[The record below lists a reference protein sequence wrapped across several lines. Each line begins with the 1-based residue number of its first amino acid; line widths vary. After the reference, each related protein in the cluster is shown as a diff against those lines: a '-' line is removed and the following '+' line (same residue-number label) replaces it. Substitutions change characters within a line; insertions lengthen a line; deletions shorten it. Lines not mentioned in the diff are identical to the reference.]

1 MDWSKGFQPE
11 RKATWDEIAEAIHDA
26 VTMSEVVARYAPSAS
41 PRYNRIPCPLH
52 HGKDY
57 NFSYTRYGYKCF
69 VCGASG
75 DVITFVK
82 EVCELST
89 RVDAMRKINDDFNL
103 HLPIDGEVK
112 VNFRER
118 IDERRAERE
127 KLDAEQEAWEE
138 NYNRL
143 TEEYCIL
150 DDIVMNSL
158 QITAVEQ
165 AKQRRSIVE
174 YLIEHLPIEPKKRG
188 YKKDCLLNS
197 KSSDVCHPA
206 GAEG

>member
-1 MDWSKGFQPE
+1 MDWSKTFKPE
-11 RKATWDEIAEAIHDA
+11 RKATWDEIADAIHYA
-26 VTMSEVVARYAPSAS
+26 VTMSEVVARYVPSAR

-52 HGKDY
+52 NGKDY

-150 DDIVMNSL
+150 DDIVMNST

-165 AKQRRSIVE
+165 AKQRRSIVA

-188 YKKDCLLNS
+188 
-197 KSSDVCHPA
+197 
-206 GAEG
+206 